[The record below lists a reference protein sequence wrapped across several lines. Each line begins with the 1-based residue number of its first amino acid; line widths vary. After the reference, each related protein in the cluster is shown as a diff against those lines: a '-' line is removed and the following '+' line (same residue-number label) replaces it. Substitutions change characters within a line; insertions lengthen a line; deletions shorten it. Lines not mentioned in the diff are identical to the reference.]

1 MKLYYDN
8 LISYMPEAVI
18 VDDKAIPDSKLKA
31 ARTAMMMLAEFQN
44 SHNVA
49 ALYESVHQICV
60 YAGVDIVDLIM
71 SLKDVNVE
79 MGSAEDLLD
88 IAAKNLFK
96 TVSEP
101 KEFDYKY
108 FAAILLSVA
117 HAVSEAQKQQ
127 ILEEIRKNSVENNTN
142 LPTEPAS

>member
-8 LISYMPEAVI
+8 LISYMPESVI
-18 VDDKAIPDSKLKA
+18 VDGKAIPDSKLKA
-31 ARTAMMMLAEFQN
+31 ARTAMIMLAEFQN
-44 SHNVA
+44 THNVT
-49 ALYESVHQICV
+49 ALYESVRQICA

-79 MGSAEDLLD
+79 VGSVDDLLD

-101 KEFDYKY
+101 KDFDYMY
-108 FAAILLSVA
+108 YAAILLSVA
-117 HAVSEAQKQQ
+117 HTVAEVQKQHA
-127 ILEEIRKNSVENNTN
+127 IEEYKKSIMET
-142 LPTEPAS
+142 PTPPTAEPPK

>member
-8 LISYMPEAVI
+8 LISYMPEVVI

-44 SHNVA
+44 SRNVS
-49 ALYESVHQICV
+49 ALYESVHQICI

-71 SLKDVNVE
+71 SLKDINVE
-79 MGSAEDLLD
+79 TGAVDDLLD

-96 TVSEP
+96 TVSDP
-101 KEFDYKY
+101 KDFDYRY
-108 FAAILLSVA
+108 YAAILLSVA
-117 HAVSEAQKQQ
+117 HVVAEVQKQC
-127 ILEEIRKNSVENNTN
+127 ILEELKKNSVENITP
-142 LPTEPAS
+142 PTEPTA